1 MESEE
6 THMLTKRQNMLE
18 TIRGGNPDRYV
29 KGYEA
34 LALVLPPHKFK
45 DARPIKG
52 GPNVVNSW
60 GVTLSWPDNAPGP
73 FPVHDAEHVVIKDIE
88 KWRDYVKVPEVV
100 LPESDWEPILKMVDQ
115 IDRNEYFVTAFIAPG
130 VFEQAHYLLEI
141 SNCLT
146 SFYTNPDEM
155 HEIIDM
161 IADYEVRLAEEVCKY
176 MKPDALFHHDDWGSQ
191 VSSFMS
197 PAMFE
202 EFLLPAYKLIYGY
215 YKDHGV
221 EIIVH
226 HSDSYGENLV
236 PYMVEMGMD
245 VWQGALSTNNIPKII
260 KEYGGK
266 LTIMGGIDNGK
277 VDRADWTKEAI
288 HEEVFRACREYGTK
302 YYIPCTCMGDPA
314 SVYPGVYDAVMEEI
328 DKASK
333 EFFK

>member
-1 MESEE
+1 
-6 THMLTKRQNMLE
+6 MLTKRQNMLE
-18 TIRGGNPDRYV
+18 TIRGGKPDRYV

-34 LALVLPPHKFK
+34 LALVMPPQRKK
-45 DARPIKG
+45 DPRPVKG

-88 KWRDYVKVPEVV
+88 KWRDYVKVPNVV
-100 LPESDWEPILKMVDQ
+100 LPEEEWRDTLQAVEQ
-115 IDRNEYFVTAFIAPG
+115 IDRNEYFVTAFVAPG

-141 SNCLT
+141 TICLA
-146 SFYTNPDEM
+146 SLYTNPDEM

-161 IADYEVRLAEEVCKY
+161 ITDYEVALAEQICKY
-176 MKPDALFHHDDWGSQ
+176 MKPDALFHHDDWGTQ
-191 VSSFMS
+191 ISSFMS

-202 EFLLPAYKLIYGY
+202 EFILPAYKRIYGY

-277 VDRADWTKEAI
+277 VDRADWTREAI

-314 SVYPGVYDAVMEEI
+314 SIYPGVYDAVMEEI